1 MSCFCKFDHVHSF
14 KVRATNSTNAYA
26 SVSFLARTIVTGTSC
41 EHNLHQSVWSRALR
55 SFTGLVRHSLHV
67 VYWETDICGH
77 DSCRVTVKMVTQC
90 NARRSNHSI
99 PTLHSRRFRCDI
111 TIFSALCFYAWQW
124 QCFIHRMEY
133 PFRFRIG
140 IVSGV
145 FAVRCGLHCLGFVY
159 SKHNWNLIQFRRVI
173 IVFNSFGQ
181 TVTRSYRIHIVS
193 VAPG

>member
-99 PTLHSRRFRCDI
+99 PTLHSRRVRRFGVTLQSFQHSVFMRDNDNVSFI
-111 TIFSALCFYAWQW
+111 AWSIRFVSELALCQE
-124 QCFIHRMEY
+124 CLL
-133 PFRFRIG
+133 
-140 IVSGV
+140 SGV
-145 FAVRCGLHCLGFVY
+145 AFTA
-159 SKHNWNLIQFRRVI
+159 
-173 IVFNSFGQ
+173 
-181 TVTRSYRIHIVS
+181 
-193 VAPG
+193 